1 VVDYNTSARGRPG
14 WLLIEPAA
22 AVPGQLRQP
31 CIFSFPRLVNHPMT
45 ESQPQSVSPSVVV
58 VPQRPRLLRRLFMML
73 FGFFSLILGF
83 GCVIL
88 LVFAG
93 LTLLTGGSDSV
104 IEETYHS
111 LDEHGKDKIAI
122 ITVEGT
128 IIEGD
133 GFVKKQIDHVRDD
146 KHVKAIVLRVDSPG
160 GTVTGSDYI
169 YHHLLKLKADKQKE
183 NEGKP
188 LPLVVSMGGLAASG
202 GYYVSMAVGDT
213 PESIFAEPTTW
224 TGSIGVIIPHYD
236 LSGLLKRADVSDDS
250 IKSGPLKQMGSFTRA
265 MTPEEKK
272 ALQQLVDDSFSRFK
286 KIVRDGR
293 PRFKAHPEELD
304 KIATGQVFDT
314 DQALANGLVDKEG
327 FIEEAIDRVATLA
340 GLDKKKTKVV
350 KYKRPFALFEGLLAS
365 HSAQSRGSELQT
377 VLDLAAPRAYF
388 LCTWLPILARN

>member
-1 VVDYNTSARGRPG
+1 MA
-14 WLLIEPAA
+14 E
-22 AVPGQLRQP
+22 
-31 CIFSFPRLVNHPMT
+31 
-45 ESQPQSVSPSVVV
+45 PQSHSVPPSVVV
-58 VPQRPRLLRRLFMML
+58 AVPQRPHLLRRFFLTL
-73 FGFFSLILGF
+73 VGFFSLLLAF
-83 GCVIL
+83 GCVVL
-88 LVFAG
+88 LGFAA
-93 LTLLTGGSDSV
+93 LAALAGGDSV

-111 LDEHGKDKIAI
+111 LDEHGTDKIAI

-128 IIEGD
+128 ILEGD

-169 YHHLLKLKADKQKE
+169 YHHLLKLKEHKQQE
-183 NEGKP
+183 NEGKK

-213 PESIFAEPTTW
+213 PEAIFAEPTTW

-236 LSGLLKRADVSDDS
+236 LSGLMKRIEVSDDS
-250 IKSGPLKQMGSFTRA
+250 IKSGPLKQMGAFTRP

-272 ALQQLVDDSFSRFK
+272 ALQELVDDSFSRFK
-286 KIVRDGR
+286 QIIQSGR
-293 PRFKAHPEELD
+293 PRFKAHPAELD
-304 KIATGQVFDT
+304 KIATGQVFGT

-327 FIEEAIDRVATLA
+327 FIEEAIDRAVVLA
-340 GLDKKKTKVV
+340 GLDKSKTKVV

-365 HSAQSRGSELQT
+365 QSAQSRGSELQA